1 MSRRPSI
8 VDRRLASLALSTTLM
23 LSCGPE
29 KSAGPAEP
37 IGNRRPTARIVMTPS
52 GPILEGMV
60 VVYDARSSTDPD
72 GDSLTYLWNFGY
84 GTARTW
90 PSAISSFTDEGS
102 YEAIVI
108 VTDPHGAADTAIME
122 TEVGNAAPSVFNL
135 VTPSGAILVE
145 TLPEI
150 RFEVQDAGIDDTV
163 MVQVDWKDGTT
174 STPKLRLHSYDHGF
188 DVTAAHRYSTP
199 GQYAV
204 EITARDNDSGV
215 TKLVV
220 DHPISVVGPHENHP
234 PVAHITGP
242 ATGSEGEWRAFSGA
256 SSTDPDG
263 DSLRITCVSD
273 DGLKP

>member
-1 MSRRPSI
+1 
-8 VDRRLASLALSTTLM
+8 
-23 LSCGPE
+23 
-29 KSAGPAEP
+29 
-37 IGNRRPTARIVMTPS
+37 
-52 GPILEGMV
+52 
-60 VVYDARSSTDPD
+60 
-72 GDSLTYLWNFGY
+72 
-84 GTARTW
+84 
-90 PSAISSFTDEGS
+90 
-102 YEAIVI
+102 
-108 VTDPHGAADTAIME
+108 IME

-145 TLPEI
+145 TSPEI

-174 STPKLRLHSYDHGF
+174 STPTLRLHSYDHAF

-220 DHPISVVGPHENHP
+220 DHPISVVGPHANHP

-242 ATGSEGEWRAFSGA
+242 ASGSEGEWRAFSGA
-256 SSTDPDG
+256 SSTDPG
-263 DSLRITCVSD
+263 
-273 DGLKP
+273 G